1 MKLERAEPV
10 QLMYS
15 LSVKKLRGLTHK
27 RLGKAL
33 SVVHPIRR
41 NGFRGRVSEVRILP
55 GPLLVF
61 RTVVVRTD
69 LSFSHSYV
77 VCPWKPLLCPLSYR
91 PTIMCRPRSP
101 PTSSMYLVQVM
112 SSQEREE
119 FVRRSK
125 GEGAIYRRKTGAKKG
140 LWVAE
145 YSVGKKRRYFYGKT
159 KKAVAD
165 SLGRGS
171 P

>member
-1 MKLERAEPV
+1 
-10 QLMYS
+10 
-15 LSVKKLRGLTHK
+15 
-27 RLGKAL
+27 
-33 SVVHPIRR
+33 
-41 NGFRGRVSEVRILP
+41 
-55 GPLLVF
+55 
-61 RTVVVRTD
+61 
-69 LSFSHSYV
+69 
-77 VCPWKPLLCPLSYR
+77 
-91 PTIMCRPRSP
+91 
-101 PTSSMYLVQVM
+101 M

-165 SLGRGS
+165 KLRERLSLGEMYLAPKQTPYVLTSTSSGGS
-171 P
+171 PQ